1 MPEWMSPLG
10 RPCALKVS
18 LPCLHKYATTD
29 ATVQDAAWDPSR
41 MDGGR
46 EVAPPV
52 ASGIQISF
60 CPPFFLTE
68 EKPSSSHTFKPKPST
83 APAAAT
89 TLNV

>member
-1 MPEWMSPLG
+1 
-10 RPCALKVS
+10 
-18 LPCLHKYATTD
+18 
-29 ATVQDAAWDPSR
+29 

-83 APAAAT
+83 APAAAM